1 MARGAAYLGLGS
13 NLGDRAA
20 NLLEAVARLTAAGL
34 VIDRLSS
41 IYLTD
46 PVGYSDQ
53 PSFLNMV
60 ARCRTT
66 GHDPW
71 PLMRL
76 CLETE
81 LRLGR
86 RREIPGGPRT
96 IDLDLLL
103 FDDWRVDEVRDGIAL
118 TVPHPRMHERRFVLA
133 PLAEID
139 PAVVHP
145 ILGETASQMLDRLTD
160 TAGVSLYVR

>member
-1 MARGAAYLGLGS
+1 MAQGAAYLGLGS

-20 NLLEAVARLTAAGL
+20 NLLAALAWLTAEGL

-46 PVGYSDQ
+46 PVGYSEQ

-60 ARCRTT
+60 ARCQIAGR
-66 GHDPW
+66 HPW
-71 PLMRL
+71 ELMRL

-96 IDLDLLL
+96 IDIDILLI
-103 FDDWRVDEVRDGIAL
+103 DDWKGDERRDGVDL
-118 TVPHPRMHERRFVLA
+118 TVPHPRMHERRFVLS

-139 PAVVHP
+139 PSVVHP
-145 ILGETASQMLDRLTD
+145 VLGVTAMQLLDRLTD
-160 TAGVSLYVR
+160 SAGVSLYVR

>member
-1 MARGAAYLGLGS
+1 MARGVAYLGLGS

-20 NLLEAVARLTAAGL
+20 NLLAALARLTAEGL

-60 ARCRTT
+60 ARCHTAGR
-66 GHDPW
+66 DPW
-71 PLMRL
+71 DLMRL

-103 FDDWRVDEVRDGIAL
+103 FDDWVIDETRDGVDL

-133 PLAEID
+133 PLAEIA